1 MTGVQTCALPIF
13 TIRYAS
19 RGTNELSKKM
29 AEWYKQTWETN
40 LGIHVEIDM
49 MEWNVMWEKI
59 DAGDYDVAVGGWGP
73 YYNEPS
79 AILMLFDPEN
89 GYFNAEKMGW
99 DNEDSKKFKELC
111 DSAVNIV
118 DEKEKA
124 EIYLQAEELLVY
136 NAVIAPEYLEQS
148 PIYIANTVKNHPMS
162 TNGMENWAAVD
173 VEK

>member
-1 MTGVQTCALPIF
+1 
-13 TIRYAS
+13 
-19 RGTNELSKKM
+19 
-29 AEWYKQTWETN
+29 
-40 LGIHVEIDM
+40 
-49 MEWNVMWEKI
+49 
-59 DAGDYDVAVGGWGP
+59 
-73 YYNEPS
+73 
-79 AILMLFDPEN
+79 MLFDPEN